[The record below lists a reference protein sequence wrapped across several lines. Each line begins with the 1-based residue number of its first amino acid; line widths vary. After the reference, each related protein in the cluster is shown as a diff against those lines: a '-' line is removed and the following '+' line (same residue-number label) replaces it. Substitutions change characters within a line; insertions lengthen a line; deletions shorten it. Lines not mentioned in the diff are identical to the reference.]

1 MVLAVISVFGR
12 QRQEGIFE
20 FEVSLSDL
28 HNEFQARQGYMMSEK
43 KKQAPLFCF
52 LIFNLQWSHFIC
64 KIL

>member
-28 HNEFQARQGYMMSEK
+28 HNEFQARQGYMMRPCLRKRKDASKETYVL
-43 KKQAPLFCF
+43 QNYLFPHRS
-52 LIFNLQWSHFIC
+52 N
-64 KIL
+64 